1 MTQLT
6 LAHEAV
12 VIEGHQSR
20 PDPRKRQN
28 SQQEPASFLRAVAG
42 ILEGEVIA
50 LAVDDFLNAME
61 GQCGGGVA

>member
-1 MTQLT
+1 
-6 LAHEAV
+6 